1 MENAIAKKEGTQ
13 IAQREAPGRGTE
25 SGFQRED
32 LIIPRVNLLQ
42 ALSPA
47 VSEAG
52 SLLRP
57 GQIVNSL
64 TKEILPEVFIPV
76 FLFVNW
82 IRFNPRDSKKDG
94 FDPAFEPGAMMW
106 KSTDPNDPRVKEQGV
121 FGPNGEPPIATKFLN
136 FFSYFPGSSTPVI
149 LSFSK
154 TSFRAGRELLTLTQL
169 GGGDMFSKKYSL
181 TSKQDTNGQFTY
193 FVFQEKGAGR
203 SNDEERA
210 EAEAFW
216 QQFHEKDIVVHE
228 EGKEESTD
236 AEAVPF

>member
-1 MENAIAKKEGTQ
+1 MENSIAVKEGTQ
-13 IAQREAPGRGTE
+13 IAQRQAPGRGTE
-25 SGFQRED
+25 SGFQKED
-32 LIIPRVNLLQ
+32 LIIPRVKLLQ
-42 ALSPA
+42 ALSPE

-52 SLLRP
+52 SALRP

-64 TKEILPEVFIPV
+64 TKEVLPEIFIPV

-106 KSTDPNDPRVKEQGV
+106 KTSDPMDARVLEYGK
-121 FGPNGEPPIATKFLN
+121 FGPNGEPPLATKFLN

-169 GGGDMFSKKYSL
+169 GGGDMFGKKYAL
-181 TSKQDTNGQFTY
+181 TSKADTNGQFNY
-193 FVFQEKGAGR
+193 FVFQVKGAGK
-203 SNDEERA
+203 SSDQELA
-210 EAEAFW
+210 DAEAFW
-216 QQFHEKDIVVHE
+216 AQFHEKEIVVHD
-228 EGKEESTD
+228 EGKEEGADS
-236 AEAVPF
+236 EAVPF